1 MTKRSP
7 DLLAKL
13 LQSTTLVTFDQMQA
27 ALGDASRATTF
38 RYLKQVP
45 TLRSYNHNGRYYT
58 NPDPTGFDRWG
69 LASYGDVHFSRDGT
83 LAATVKRLVR
93 ESTAGVDTKRT
104 PGVAACARAG
114 VVIGGGSPR
123 RDTKG
128 EDRLVLLF
136 IFTPTRRLGKPSDKR
151 VRHGLTHTRAS
162 EAADAVAL
170 DSDVII
176 DVLLVL
182 LRHGGLPPAQVVRH
196 LHGHSPPITLAQVT
210 EVFARYALEELGKKG
225 GATHS

>member
-58 NPDPTGFDRWG
+58 NPDPTLFDRWG

-93 ESTAGVDTKRT
+93 ESTAGWTQRELQELLRVR
-104 PGVAACARAG
+104 VQ
-114 VVIGGGSPR
+114 
-123 RDTKG
+123 
-128 EDRLVLLF
+128 VLLLEAVRQGEIQRQMIDWF
-136 IFTPTRRLGKPSDKR
+136 YLYLHADPTTGQAQRQARQARLDA
-151 VRHGLTHTRAS
+151 HRAS

-210 EVFARYALEELGKKG
+210 EVFARYTLEELGKKG

>member
-1 MTKRSP
+1 MIKRSP

-13 LQSTTLVTFDQMQA
+13 LQSTTLVTFDQMQT

-69 LASYGDVHFSRDGT
+69 IASYGDVHFSRDGT

-93 ESTAGVDTKRT
+93 ESTAGWTQRELQELLRVR
-104 PGVAACARAG
+104 VQ
-114 VVIGGGSPR
+114 
-123 RDTKG
+123 
-128 EDRLVLLF
+128 VLLLEAVRQGE
-136 IFTPTRRLGKPSDKR
+136 IQREMIDWVYLYLHADPTIGQAQRQARQARLDA
-151 VRHGLTHTRAS
+151 HRAS

-196 LHGHSPPITLAQVT
+196 LHGHSPPITLAQVS